1 MPGATSSGMPRVS
14 HTKFRDETVWGVWKS
29 LVGTGHAGSVFGE
42 NWFYRRTRGT
52 SQWGGGGRHMI
63 KLSSEPWV
71 AYPEV
76 KVQVRDLVRVVGI
89 VAPFVPMGGQYSGII
104 CLSSPRGYMGT
115 GDLCRVPHPPAV
127 RHGRARQSSGTGPCG
142 DCRKIPCVPGP
153 GGQCSGKIHRET
165 QGTRLGGRHV
175 AKRT

>member
-1 MPGATSSGMPRVS
+1 M
-14 HTKFRDETVWGVWKS
+14 
-29 LVGTGHAGSVFGE
+29 GSVE
-42 NWFYRRTRGT
+42 ESCRYRARWVSIRGKLVLST
-52 SQWGGGGRHMI
+52 NPGYKPMGGGGRHMI

-89 VAPFVPMGGQYSGII
+89 AAPFVPMGGQYSGII

-115 GDLCRVPHPPAV
+115 GDLCRVLHPPAV

-153 GGQCSGKIHRET
+153 RGQCSGKIRFIEKPRV
-165 QGTRLGGRHV
+165 QD
-175 AKRT
+175 